1 MQEQLNKI
9 LEEAKA
15 QLREAKTHAQT
26 DEIRVRFLGKKGEL
40 TGILRGMGKLS
51 PEERKTTGQ
60 MANEVRSQIEG
71 MLNEKFEQVKAAAKE
86 AQFKKE
92 KIDVTEPGKI
102 RGLGVKHPLTITMDE
117 ISRVFRN
124 MGYSIVEGP
133 EVETVFNNFD
143 ALNAGPN
150 HPARDMTDTFYIT
163 EDVLLRTQTSPVQV
177 RTLLSQKPPIKVIS
191 PGRVFRCDTPDAT
204 HSPMFH
210 QVEGLLVDE
219 GVTMAD
225 LKGTFKVNARRSD
238 KRYFMTSPAINA
250 EMGGRIL
257 EANPELKVD
266 IHNPDHVLNV
276 EIRDQ
281 AYLYVKVI
289 PAVGGMPVG
298 TNGNATLLLSGGID
312 SPVAGWM
319 IAKRGVQINAVH
331 FHSYPYTSEQAKEK
345 VLDLARKLSFSCCGI
360 KVYIV
365 PFTEIQLQIRDHCP
379 EEYTT
384 LIMRRFM
391 MRIAE
396 RIAEKTGSGA
406 LITGESIGQVASQT
420 MEALQTTDSVVSM
433 PVFRP
438 LIGFDKSEIIEIA
451 RKIDTYELSSLP
463 YEDCCTIFTPKHPA
477 TRPRKEK
484 VEEAEQALDAGP
496 LIEAALDGT
505 EVIQV

>member
-1 MQEQLNKI
+1 MKELLLVRYGEIFLKGLNRPYFIRSLIRKI
-9 LEEAKA
+9 RYA
-15 QLREAKTHAQT
+15 
-26 DEIRVRFLGKKGEL
+26 
-40 TGILRGMGKLS
+40 LRG
-51 PEERKTTGQ
+51 TGS
-60 MANEVRSQIEG
+60 EVWIHDGRIFVRGFQDLEY
-71 MLNEKFEQVKAAAKE
+71 
-86 AQFKKE
+86 
-92 KIDVTEPGKI
+92 VTD
-102 RGLGVKHPLTITMDE
+102 RVT
-117 ISRVFRN
+117 RVF
-124 MGYSIVEGP
+124 GVHSVCPAVEMP
-133 EVETVFNNFD
+133 KEDFE
-143 ALNAGPN
+143 ALCA
-150 HPARDMTDTFYIT
+150 
-163 EDVLLRTQTSPVQV
+163 
-177 RTLLSQKPPIKVIS
+177 
-191 PGRVFRCDTPDAT
+191 
-204 HSPMFH
+204 
-210 QVEGLLVDE
+210 E
-219 GVTMAD
+219 GVRMTAD

-396 RIAEKTGSGA
+396 RIAEKTESGA